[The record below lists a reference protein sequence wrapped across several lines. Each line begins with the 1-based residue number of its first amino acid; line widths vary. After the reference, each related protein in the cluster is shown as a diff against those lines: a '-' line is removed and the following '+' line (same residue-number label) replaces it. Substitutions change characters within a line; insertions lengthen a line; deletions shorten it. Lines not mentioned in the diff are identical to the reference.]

1 MLALVVSRSC
11 VLQSLSGCA
20 SAFVSFLLKR
30 IHDPNRP
37 AITRTA
43 CAAYLASFLARA
55 KFLPKPLL
63 IQSLLSMAQWCADYC
78 KTQDQRQLAASF
90 PATSTFELGIQHQ
103 VQLLFYAIVGLM

>member
-1 MLALVVSRSC
+1 MLARVVSTSC
-11 VLQSLSGCA
+11 VLQSLSNCA

-78 KTQDQRQLAASF
+78 KTQDQRQLATSF

-103 VQLLFYAIVGLM
+103 VDLPCYAIVDVL